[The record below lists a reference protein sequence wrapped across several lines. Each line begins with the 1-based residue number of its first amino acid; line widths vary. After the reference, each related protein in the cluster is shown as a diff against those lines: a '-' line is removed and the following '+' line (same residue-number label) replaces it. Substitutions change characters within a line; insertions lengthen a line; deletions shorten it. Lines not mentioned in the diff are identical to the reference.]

1 MNVNLITNEIKNV
14 NNVNLIKDV
23 IAIVNVNS

>member
-1 MNVNLITNEIKNV
+1 VNVNLITNEIKNV

-23 IAIVNVNS
+23 VAIVNVNS

>member
-23 IAIVNVNS
+23 VAIVNVNS